1 MSPRVRVAH
10 CTVDFGS
17 HSVLRDGEPARLGAR
32 AFDLLATLVEGRTRV
47 ISRAELL
54 ERVWPGPAVD
64 DHTLSAQIAVLR
76 KLLGPGAIST
86 VPGRGYQLACDV
98 EDLADESQR
107 VAGPYR
113 VADLP
118 AGPAGFVGRETE
130 MQALSA
136 LLDSR
141 RLTSLCGPAGVGK
154 TALALRLAQ
163 ERRHAG
169 LTVVWV
175 EVGGHCGVDEIVAS
189 VADRLGVPQTR
200 HVGPLPA
207 VLAALR
213 QHPALLVLDG
223 AEACAASV
231 YTIVDQL
238 AGAPGLRILVC
249 SQVALHHPEE
259 KMLALD
265 GLALAPPGSAREL
278 LTRCDAMRLFLA
290 RAGFGDG
297 RELDSL
303 QLELALRVCRQVGGS
318 PLAIRLLAARL
329 RRLGAEGLMGLPYL
343 KDSTQPARRQTLLA
357 TLQWS
362 YGRLAPL
369 GQLLLRRLAWCVRG
383 FSFELAL
390 AIGRQEV
397 AEEAVH
403 EALDALIE
411 CDLVGVEPGEPP
423 RFRLPEPIRQ
433 FSLLQEPQPAQAAA
447 GHARA
452 VRAVYAD
459 ADKARLDCS
468 ERVWRHRYEPDLE
481 NLLAAL
487 RWASTHDAELAYAM
501 LGETTQLFL
510 MTCRQQEYLDL
521 VVRTEA
527 LAPSAALAPAER
539 ARHCLAMA
547 RVQASSLA
555 ANGQAFA
562 EEALALFRE
571 LGDALGAFAA
581 QVLRVSGVD
590 AQPQRLGAAEAALPE
605 LIAAC
610 SEDLPPLLRRQRHQ
624 AEAMV
629 CSFLGRPG
637 DALVACRAS
646 VAAAREAGWDFFI
659 RTDLSNL
666 AYLHLEVGDTAEAIR
681 VGEELVALHRGRI
694 GSQACYALGNHAHAL
709 LHGGR
714 LAEAR
719 QALQRYAE
727 VARASDWTSFEVLCA
742 QFALFAA
749 REGRL
754 HSAAFLLGYAD
765 RCVERG
771 ARRFAAYSRS
781 YDAAAECV
789 RLGLPAAV
797 VTSCRQ
803 AGSAADPHQVVVVTL
818 DEADFAPFVLLA
830 GGG

>member
-17 HSVLRDGEPARLGAR
+17 HSVRRDGEAARLGSR
-32 AFDLLATLVEGRTRV
+32 AFDLLATLVEGRSRV
-47 ISRAELL
+47 ISRAELI
-54 ERVWPGPAVD
+54 ERVWPGPTVD
-64 DHTLSAQIAVLR
+64 DHALSAQIAALR

-98 EDLADESQR
+98 EELADESQR

-113 VADLP
+113 VAELP

-130 MQALSA
+130 LQALSA
-136 LLDSR
+136 LVDGS

-163 ERRHAG
+163 ERRRAG

-175 EVGGHCGVDEIVAS
+175 EIGCHCGVDEIAAS

-223 AEACAASV
+223 AEACAVSV
-231 YTIVDQL
+231 YSIVDQL
-238 AGAPGLRILVC
+238 AGAPGLRILVG
-249 SQVALHHPEE
+249 SQVALHHPQEQV
-259 KMLALD
+259 LALD
-265 GLALAPPGSAREL
+265 GLALAAPGTPRDR

-290 RAGFGDG
+290 RAGLGDG
-297 RELDSL
+297 RELDTL

-318 PLAIRLLAARL
+318 PLAIRLRAARL

-343 KDSTQPARRQTLLA
+343 NDSTQPARRQTLLA

-362 YGRLAPL
+362 YGRLSPL

-397 AEEAVH
+397 AEEAVT
-403 EALDALIE
+403 EALDALID
-411 CDLVGVEPGEPP
+411 CGLVGVEPGEPL

-468 ERVWRHRYEPDLE
+468 ERVWRHRYEPDLD

-487 RWASTHDAELAYAM
+487 RWASTHDAALAYAL

-510 MTCRQQEYLDL
+510 MTYRQQEYLDL
-521 VVRTEA
+521 VARTEA
-527 LAPSAALAPAER
+527 LAPSAALAPAEC
-539 ARHCLAMA
+539 ARHCLALA
-547 RVQASSLA
+547 RVQAMTRTPNALA
-555 ANGQAFA
+555 SAQ
-562 EEALALFRE
+562 EALALFSA
-571 LGDALGAFAA
+571 LGDARGAFAA
-581 QVLRVSGVD
+581 RVQLVSGVD
-590 AQPQRLGAAEAALPE
+590 AEPQRLAAAEAALPE

-610 SEDLPPLLRRQRHQ
+610 GEGFPPLLRRQRYQ

-629 CSFLGRPG
+629 CSFLGRPA
-637 DALVACRAS
+637 DALLACRAS
-646 VAAAREAGWDFFI
+646 VAAAREAGWGFYLRI
-659 RTDLSNL
+659 DLSNL

-694 GSQACYALGNHAHAL
+694 GPQACFALGNHAHAL

-719 QALQRYAE
+719 QALQRYAD
-727 VARASDWTSFEVLCA
+727 VARASDWASFEVLSA
-742 QFALFAA
+742 QFALLAA

-754 HSAAFLLGYAD
+754 HAAAFLLGYAD

-781 YDAAAECV
+781 YDAAADCV

-797 VTSCRQ
+797 ATSCRQ
-803 AGSAADPHQVVVVTL
+803 AGLAADPHQVVVVTL
-818 DEADFAPFVLLA
+818 DEADYAPFVLMA